1 MNMSKFLNLL
11 NIQELRLIRIY
22 SILFLCSIP
31 CFAQDS
37 VSIIIPTFLGSENRN
52 YYGNQAPEKLDV
64 IWKTSLGGGLTVIP
78 NKAKDTVKMY
88 GAGWTGQ
95 PLLVQEGTKLFLIQG
110 AFDYNLRKI
119 DAETGKVIWKYAYDD
134 VIKSSGSMWI
144 NPYKA
149 NSDPDKYVIFQGSRR
164 GFEKDLWDDIIPSY
178 RAVSYRTGK
187 ELWRYN
193 SVKGGSFSRDV
204 DGTALIVDDT
214 LFIGLESGHFVAL
227 NPNPDSIKY
236 RKSIK
241 QPDEYFNL
249 KLYTDQD
256 ISDHNSNVVIESAPS
271 LLRNHIYITSGAGYL
286 YGYNRNTQEIDFSF
300 YTGSDMDGSPI
311 VTRDSCIL
319 ISIEKQ
325 YITGKGGAMLI
336 DPSKH
341 QDSCVVWFFPTQDSV
356 FTDWRGGIIGSCAI
370 NDMYISKKQN
380 SLAAFV
386 GIDGYTYVVEN
397 EFTNPDDSTLCPNK
411 LHTHLKPQL
420 VFKYKTGISISTPIF
435 TENRLIVLTYNGL
448 YMFEYDD
455 KCIFKLREKNRNIRG
470 EATPIMHNKRLY
482 VASRDGYLYCIGKK

>member
-1 MNMSKFLNLL
+1 MSKFLNLP
-11 NIQELRLIRIY
+11 NIPGLPLIRTCLI
-22 SILFLCSIP
+22 FVLCSIT

-37 VSIIIPTFLGSENRN
+37 VSLIIPTFLGNETRN

-64 IWKTSLGGGLTVIP
+64 IWKTNLGGGFTVIP
-78 NKAKDTVKMY
+78 NKTKDTVKMY

-95 PLLVQEGTKLFLIQG
+95 PILVQEGTKLFLVQG
-110 AFDYNLRKI
+110 AYDYNLRKI
-119 DAETGKVIWKYAYDD
+119 NAETGKVVWMYKYDD
-134 VIKSSGSMWI
+134 VIKSSGSMWV
-144 NPYKA
+144 
-149 NSDPDKYVIFQGSRR
+149 NSNKDENDPDKYVIFQGSRR
-164 GFEKDLWDDIIPSY
+164 GFEKDLWDNIIPSY
-178 RAVSYRTGK
+178 RAISYKTGK

-214 LFIGLESGHFVAL
+214 LFIGLETGHFVAL

-236 RKSIK
+236 RNGIK
-241 QPDEYFNL
+241 QPDEYLNL
-249 KLYTDQD
+249 KLYTDKD
-256 ISDHNSNVVIESAPS
+256 LNAHHTNVVIESAPS

-300 YTGSDMDGSPI
+300 YTGADMDGSPI
-311 VTRDSCIL
+311 ITRDSCIL

-341 QDSCVVWFFPTQDSV
+341 QDSCVVWFFPTEDSV

-370 NDMYISKKQN
+370 NDMYISKNQN

-397 EFTNPDDSTLCPNK
+397 EFTNPDDSTLCPNNT
-411 LHTHLKPQL
+411 HTHLKPQL
-420 VFKYKTGISISTPIF
+420 VFKYKTGISVSTPIF
-435 TENRLIVLTYNGL
+435 TENRLITLTYNGL
-448 YMFEYDD
+448 YMFEYDE
-455 KCIFKLREKNRNIRG
+455 KCNFKLLEKNINIRG
-470 EATPIMHNKRLY
+470 EATPIIHNKRLY
-482 VASRDGYLYCIGKK
+482 VASRDGYFYCIGKK